1 MEKELNSFRQDKV
14 AKENEKKFKGVIA
27 DEAMK
32 AMESGKQEKKEIE
45 RPFMARLENG
55 TTIWAKS
62 KKELIDAIRS
72 HREGGF

>member
-1 MEKELNSFRQDKV
+1 
-14 AKENEKKFKGVIA
+14 
-27 DEAMK
+27 MK